1 MNSRELLLA
10 GAREL
15 GIVLT
20 LEQVNSFFIFAA
32 ELRKWN
38 RRINLTSIT
47 DERDV
52 MIKHF
57 LDSLAYLKGFVPG
70 PGLRILDMG
79 SGAGFPAI
87 PLKIACPDLSI
98 TLVESVKKK
107 ASFLRHVLR
116 TLPLDKTEVKDVRLE
131 ELPESSRGI
140 FDVITARAFAD
151 IRSAVAL
158 GSPFLKPDGV
168 IVLSRGVEE
177 AIKEE
182 VLDNLRFNNDKK
194 ITLTLPFSNYSRVI
208 WVLKKQST

>member
-15 GIVLT
+15 GLFLT
-20 LEQVNSFFIFAA
+20 LEQVNSFFIYAA

-57 LDSLAYLKGFVPG
+57 LDSLAYLKGFAPAPG
-70 PGLRILDMG
+70 FRLLDMG

-107 ASFLRHVLR
+107 ASFLRHILR
-116 TLPLDKTEVKDVRLE
+116 TLPLDQAEVKDVRVE
-131 ELPESSRGI
+131 ELPESLKRSY
-140 FDVITARAFAD
+140 DAITARAFAD
-151 IRSAVAL
+151 IRSAVIV
-158 GSPFLKPDGV
+158 GSPFLKPGGV

-177 AIKEE
+177 NNEKQI
-182 VLDNLRFNNDKK
+182 LDSLSFYAEKK
-194 ITLTLPFSNYSRVI
+194 ILLTLPYSNYSRVI
-208 WVLKKQST
+208 WIIKKSD